1 MSNSATRRKGQVAI
15 EVLFITAI
23 ILTGIVILVP
33 SYLDENRSATL
44 LAYVKSSTS
53 SACSY
58 LNSGVTVNN
67 QPYSLLNAVIEKSNY
82 TSRNF
87 MVSSISSSESGDTI
101 TINIQIRYSGKI
113 DLDNDNIAK
122 AIHDFLVRDLLDH
135 TDAKMEGKTLY
146 YDGKKVSINVN
157 VVGT

>member
-1 MSNSATRRKGQVAI
+1 M
-15 EVLFITAI
+15 TAI

-33 SYLDENRSATL
+33 SYLDENRSSTL
-44 LAYVKSSTS
+44 ITYVKSSAS

-58 LNSGVTVNN
+58 LNSGVTADS
-67 QPYSLLNAVIEKSNY
+67 QPYSILNPVIEKSNY

-101 TINIQIRYSGKI
+101 TINIQVRYSGKV

-122 AIHDFLVRDLLDH
+122 AIQDFLVRDLLDH
-135 TDAKMEGKTLY
+135 TNARMEGKTIY
-146 YDGKKVSINVN
+146 YGGKKVLINVN
-157 VVGT
+157 VVGA